1 MPTDR
6 QALGERGEKLVAK
19 TQSCPRCK
27 RADGTLKQLRQNFKC
42 ADVICDFCGFLAQV
56 KTTTVKTEDLA
67 LPQTILGAAW
77 GPQKE
82 RMDAG
87 IYISLYLVVVSATKP
102 KEFAIY
108 FLPSE
113 LQTPGMFVERA
124 PLSITARRAGWQGYM
139 LDVSASLGKP
149 VRVG

>member
-1 MPTDR
+1 MATVR
-6 QALGERGEKLVAK
+6 QALGERGEKLVVT
-19 TQSCPRCK
+19 TQRCPRCK
-27 RADGTLKQLRQNFKC
+27 HARGSLKQLRQNFKC

-56 KTTTVKTEDLA
+56 KTTTVKGADLA
-67 LPQTILGAAW
+67 LPRSILGAAW

-87 IYISLYLVVVSATKP
+87 IYISLYLVAVNADDPRKVAV
-102 KEFAIY
+102 Y

-113 LQTPGMFVERA
+113 LQTPAMFVERKA
-124 PLSITARRAGWQGYM
+124 LSATAKRAGWQGYL
-139 LDVSASLGKP
+139 LDLTQSLGEP